1 MIQPN
6 KLSSPFGTH
15 QSVHPFAMVIF
26 GATGDLTAKK
36 LAPALYNLVAEKFL
50 PASPAGGP
58 KKFFIVGFG
67 RRQMHS
73 EMFRDSLKQSLLSY
87 FKKDFD
93 EAVWDRL
100 SQNIYYQQGVFEE
113 KEPYQKLADLLSSF
127 DKEIGACIVRYFYLA
142 TPPQY
147 YSTILTHLDNSKLSE
162 GCGQGSNKWTRVL
175 IEKPFGRDADSAHA
189 LEIQLAK
196 TFEEKQIYR
205 IDHYLGKEAIQNII
219 AFRFA
224 NGIFEPVW
232 NKDFIDHVQI
242 TMAESGGVERRIG
255 FYEGVGALRDV
266 MQNHML
272 AMLALVA
279 MEQPLNFSADSV
291 RRARSAAIMSIKL
304 FEEDEVDR
312 YVVRGQYDSGVI
324 KGEKATGY
332 RNEEKVAKN
341 SKTETFA
348 AMKVFLQGD
357 RWRGVPWY
365 LRTGKRMAKD
375 TVEIS
380 IVFKQTCH
388 ILFREI
394 GCPEEGNILTLR
406 ISPNPGIGVRFIVK
420 PPGHE
425 FKLRATDMD
434 FSYKKSFKKDK
445 EIDAYEHI
453 LEEVFKGD
461 QMLFNE
467 SLEMSASWRI
477 VNVILK
483 HWEKDPRVAFP
494 NYKAGSWGPKEA
506 DELIEKDGR
515 HWLLR

>member
-1 MIQPN
+1 
-6 KLSSPFGTH
+6 
-15 QSVHPFAMVIF
+15 MVIF

-50 PASPAGGP
+50 LT
-58 KKFFIVGFG
+58 KFYIVGFG

-73 EMFRDSLKQSLLSY
+73 DLFRDMVKKSLLSY

-93 EAVWDRL
+93 EAVWDKL

-113 KEPYQKLADLLSSF
+113 KEPYSKLTDLLSSF
-127 DKEIGACIVRYFYLA
+127 DSEIGACIVRYFYLA

-175 IEKPFGRDADSAHA
+175 IEKPFGRDAESAQN
-189 LEIQLAK
+189 LEVQLAK

-224 NGIFEPVW
+224 NGIFEPIW
-232 NKDFIDHVQI
+232 NKDYIDHVQI
-242 TMAESGGVERRIG
+242 TMAESGGVEERIG

-279 MEQPLNFSADSV
+279 MEQPLNFSAESV
-291 RRARSAAIMSIKL
+291 RRARSAAIMSIKS

-312 YVVRGQYDSGVI
+312 YVVRGQYDSGKI
-324 KGEKATGY
+324 KGEKVLGY
-332 RNEEKVAKN
+332 RKEEKVAKD

-348 AMKVFLQGD
+348 AMKVFLEAD

-365 LRTGKRMAKD
+365 LRAGKRLVKGA
-375 TVEIS
+375 VEIS
-380 IVFKQTCH
+380 IVFKQTCN
-388 ILFREI
+388 ILFQEI
-394 GCPEEGNILTLR
+394 GCPEEGNILTMR
-406 ISPNPGIGVRFIVK
+406 ISPNPGIAVQFIAK
-420 PPGHE
+420 PPGHT
-425 FKLRATDMD
+425 FKLTPVNMD
-434 FSYKKSFKKDK
+434 FNYKTSFAKEK

-453 LEEVFKGD
+453 LEEIFKGD
-461 QMLFNE
+461 QLLFND
-467 SLEMSASWRI
+467 SREMKASWKFI
-477 VNVILK
+477 NVILK
-483 HWEKDPRVAFP
+483 HWEKNAPADFP
-494 NYKAGSWGPKEA
+494 NYAAGNWGPKEA
-506 DELIEKDGR
+506 DELIERDGR
-515 HWLLR
+515 HWLLH